1 MSLSVVRQ
9 AKQRRWAVVGVVTAV
24 LVAVPSIIA
33 AVRPAGPAASAG
45 QLRALVLHS
54 DSVPY
59 EGDARS
65 TGALAL
71 PELPNLADVAA
82 LFSATTEMRAW
93 YAGPDRYRVAVVT
106 TTSER
111 DTYRLPGREYTW
123 DYATNTL
130 TEVTGQQAVRLPR
143 ASDLL
148 PPELAR
154 WLLRSAPAD
163 PVTALPGRNVAGVA
177 ASGFRLVP
185 ADPDTTIG
193 QADIWADPATGLP
206 VRVEVTA
213 RGQHAPGLVTEF
225 EDVQQSTPVVTTPQP
240 ASGSGFNVTN
250 APDLSNALGALGRV
264 RLPTTLSGR
273 AVRDADFAGVQGA
286 ALYGAGLATFAVVAV
301 PANIADSAADA
312 AGSAGGATETLSA
325 GTGVFLSITPLSL
338 AIVHRPGARSGF
350 LLAGLVG
357 QPVLRA
363 AADQLS
369 QLRRGGR

>member
-33 AVRPAGPAASAG
+33 AVRPAGPTLDAG
-45 QLRALVLHS
+45 RLRDLVLHS
-54 DSVPY
+54 ASAPY
-59 EGDARS
+59 QGNARS
-65 TGALAL
+65 TGSLGL
-71 PELPNLADVAA
+71 PELPNLADVTA
-82 LFSATTEMRAW
+82 LFTTTTTLRAW
-93 YAGPDRYRVAVVT
+93 YAGPDRYRVAVLT
-106 TTSER
+106 PAGER
-111 DTYRLPGREYTW
+111 DTYRLPGREYSW
-123 DYATNTL
+123 DYGTNTL

-154 WLLRSAPAD
+154 WILRSAPAD

-177 ASGFRLVP
+177 AAGFRLVP
-185 ADPDTTIG
+185 AEPDTTIG
-193 QADIWADPATGLP
+193 QADVWADPATGVAL
-206 VRVEVTA
+206 RVEVTA
-213 RGQHAPGLVTEF
+213 RGQRAPGLVTEF
-225 EDVQQSTPVVTTPQP
+225 DDVQQTAPVVGPPEP
-240 ASGSGFNVTN
+240 APGSGFNVTN

-264 RLPTTLSGR
+264 RLPSALAGR
-273 AVRDADFAGVQGA
+273 PVRDSDFAGVQGA
-286 ALYGAGLATFAVVAV
+286 ALYGSGLAAFAVVAV
-301 PANIADSAADA
+301 PPTIAGSAADA
-312 AGSAGGATETLSA
+312 AGAAGGATETLIG

-338 AIVHRPGARSGF
+338 AIVHRAGARSGF

-357 QPVLRA
+357 QPVLQA

>member
-9 AKQRRWAVVGVVTAV
+9 AKQRRWTVVAAVAAV
-24 LVAVPSIIA
+24 LVAIPSIVA
-33 AVRPAGPAASAG
+33 AVRPAGPAADAG
-45 QLRALVLHS
+45 RLRDLVLRS
-54 DSVPY
+54 DTAPY
-59 EGDARS
+59 QGDAHS

-71 PELPNLADVAA
+71 PELPNLADVTA
-82 LFSATTEMRAW
+82 LFSATTTVRAW
-93 YAGPDRYRVAVVT
+93 YAGPDRYRVAVLT
-106 TTSER
+106 TAGER
-111 DTYRLPGREYTW
+111 DTYRLPGSEYTW
-123 DYATNTL
+123 DYGTNTL
-130 TEVTGQQAVRLPR
+130 TEVAGQQAVRLPR

-154 WLLRSAPAD
+154 RLLSAAPAD

-177 ASGFRLVP
+177 ASGLRLAA

-206 VRVEVTA
+206 LRVEVTA

-225 EDVQQSTPVVTTPQP
+225 DDVDQSRPVVTAPQP
-240 ASGSGFNVTN
+240 APGSGFNVSN
-250 APDLSNALGALGRV
+250 APDIANALGALGRV
-264 RLPTTLSGR
+264 RLPTALSGHP
-273 AVRDADFAGVQGA
+273 VRDVNFAGVQGA
-286 ALYGAGLATFAVVAV
+286 ALYGTGLATFTVVAV

-312 AGSAGGATETLSA
+312 AGKAGAATETLAA

-338 AIVHRPGARSGF
+338 AIVHRPGARSGY

-357 QPVLRA
+357 QQVLRA
-363 AADQLS
+363 AADELS